1 MSFLSNCF
9 KRKRNQK
16 YIEDNENIDFNKM
29 SYEEKIRNS
38 IINGVVIDSSE
49 SKNINLISAYCNN
62 NLNDALTGSHAMPM
76 ALHGKSL
83 II

>member
-1 MSFLSNCF
+1 M
-9 KRKRNQK
+9 KK
-16 YIEDNENIDFNKM
+16 
-29 SYEEKIRNS
+29 KIRNS